1 MFYTNQVEY
10 KFENYTYLAALARL
24 IKKVWQYRSFKY
36 FKNNLVAILRSSYK
50 QADPFI
56 DLSYLS

>member
-10 KFENYTYLAALARL
+10 KFENYTYLAALARF

-36 FKNNLVAILRSSYK
+36 F
-50 QADPFI
+50 
-56 DLSYLS
+56 

>member
-1 MFYTNQVEY
+1 MEY

-36 FKNNLVAILRSSYK
+36 F
-50 QADPFI
+50 
-56 DLSYLS
+56 